1 LFCIL
6 FKNQLKISLNFL
18 VLTFVLIALTA
29 VSLIIVPE
37 IINPFSAIESDWF
50 IFKMYRL
57 PKTITALMVGSALS
71 VSGFILQQL
80 FRNQLA
86 GPYILGVSSG
96 ASLMVAIV
104 LVLGINTWPLLGH
117 ISLSLAGILG
127 ATLILLLISSLS
139 LKYGYGSI
147 ILLFGVIIS
156 MITGAFQSLLVSLAT
171 AEEIKNLSLW
181 SMGSFNQVIGT
192 DLILL
197 IIAVVIG
204 LIWAY
209 SLMNPLSVMI
219 LGDEVANSMGV
230 NTRKTSFQL
239 LICTGL
245 LTGVATAYCGPIA
258 FVGIAIPNLVKIVF
272 KSVQFKTLLI
282 ANCLLGSTMTI
293 LGDIISS
300 LDIWGFQIP
309 INVTTS
315 LIGGPFVIYILFNS
329 FKK

>member
-1 LFCIL
+1 M
-6 FKNQLKISLNFL
+6 KININFL
-18 VLTFVLIALTA
+18 FLTLVLVALTA

-37 IINPFSAIESDWF
+37 IINPFNIIENDWF
-50 IFKMYRL
+50 ILKMYRL
-57 PKTITALMVGSALS
+57 PKTFTALLVGSALS

-104 LVLGINTWPLLGH
+104 LVLGINTWPLLGQ

-139 LKYGYGSI
+139 LRYGYGSI

-156 MITGAFQSLLVSLAT
+156 MITGAFQSLLISLAS

-192 DLILL
+192 DLVLL
-197 IIAVVIG
+197 VIAIIIG
-204 LIWAY
+204 LAWAY
-209 SLMNPLSVMI
+209 FLMNPLSVMV

-230 NTRKTSFQL
+230 NTRRTSFQL
-239 LICTGL
+239 LVCTGL
-245 LTGVATAYCGPIA
+245 LTGVATAFCGPIA
-258 FVGIAIPNLVKIVF
+258 FVGIAVPNLVKILF
-272 KSVQFKTLLI
+272 KSVQFKSLLI

-293 LGDIISS
+293 IGDIISS
-300 LDIWGFQIP
+300 FDIWGFQIP

-315 LIGGPFVIYILFNS
+315 LIGGPFVLYILFNS